1 MPLPLLA
8 IARAASV
15 ASRVAS
21 LGSRAGAGGG
31 GVTGKVTHVEDM
43 TATYLSDARDLVEKA
58 CLVGAGLVV
67 GEAKQLLSNRGARIE
82 PWRSP
87 KTGKK
92 RRSLKKPKARYDAS
106 DPGDPP
112 NLQTGAL
119 RKSIEFEGA
128 RTVWGEFI
136 ARVGPTG
143 FAAKYGLYLE
153 FGMGMIPRYYLRPAL
168 DNKMMEIRS
177 LIHQAMKLTSER
189 KATGRDVM
197 TGRFTSGGG

>member
-1 MPLPLLA
+1 MPLPLAA
-8 IARAASV
+8 IARATSV
-15 ASRVAS
+15 ASRV
-21 LGSRAGAGGG
+21 GGGGGG

-92 RRSLKKPKARYDAS
+92 RRSLKPPKVRYEAS
-106 DPGDPP
+106 LPLDPP
-112 NLQTGAL
+112 NIQTGAL